1 MGPRTKPSIHYEA
14 AFEDYLRQKGLP
26 YIAVDEAKKAL
37 FAGAKLKSFDF
48 VVYRPEGK
56 NLLVDVKG
64 RKLSGKSSS
73 LQNWTT
79 REDIDDLRQ
88 WQEIFG
94 DGFSAIFLF
103 MYHVGEVSDIAGTLD
118 RPLAAPLND
127 LFLHHQNWYGTL
139 AISVADYREFMRP
152 RSEAW
157 GTVHLPTKDFRRL
170 AKPFEEW
177 L

>member
-1 MGPRTKPSIHYEA
+1 MGPRTKPVAHYEA
-14 AFEDYLRQKGLP
+14 AFEDYLRRKGLP

-64 RKLSGKSSS
+64 RKLSATSGS
-73 LQNWTT
+73 LQNWVT

-94 DGFSAIFLF
+94 EGFEAVLLF
-103 MYHVGEVSDIAGTLD
+103 IYHWPGRVEES
-118 RPLAAPLND
+118 PLKEMMSFNGK
-127 LFLHHQNWYGTL
+127 WYGMMG
-139 AISVADYREFMRP
+139 ISVRDYRELMKP

-157 GTVHLPTKDFRRL
+157 GTVHVGAREFRKT
-170 AKPFEEW
+170 AKAWEEW
-177 L
+177 VV

>member
-1 MGPRTKPSIHYEA
+1 MGPRSKRTSHYEA
-14 AFEDYLRQKGLP
+14 AFEDYLRRKGLP

-48 VVYRPEGK
+48 VVYRPQGA

-64 RKLSGKSSS
+64 RSCGKAAGSNAT
-73 LQNWTT
+73 LPNWAT

-94 DGFSAIFLF
+94 GGFTAMFLF
-103 MYHVGEVSDIAGTLD
+103 IYHWPGSPDQSPFKE
-118 RPLAAPLND
+118 
-127 LFLHHQNWYGTL
+127 LFQFQERWYGML
-139 AISVADYREFMRP
+139 AIGVGDYRAHMRA
-152 RSEAW
+152 RSESW
-157 GTVHLPTKDFRRL
+157 GTVHLPTVDFRRL
-170 AKPFEEW
+170 ARPFDEC

>member
-1 MGPRTKPSIHYEA
+1 MGPRTKKTGHYEV

-48 VVYRPEGK
+48 VVYRPNGV

-64 RKLSGKSSS
+64 RKCSPTTKGAS
-73 LQNWTT
+73 LPNWTT

-88 WQEIFG
+88 WQDIFG
-94 DGFSAIFLF
+94 GGFASVFLF
-103 MYHVGEVSDIAGTLD
+103 MYHWPD
-118 RPLAAPLND
+118 RPETAPFKD
-127 LFLHHQNWYGTL
+127 LFSFQETWYSTL
-139 AISVADYREFMRP
+139 AISLDDYRNHMKN
-152 RSEAW
+152 RSESW
-157 GTVHLPTKDFRRL
+157 GTVHLPTADFRRL

>member
-1 MGPRTKPSIHYEA
+1 MGPRSKPVMHYEA
-14 AFEDYLRQKGLP
+14 AFEDYLRRKGLP

-48 VVYRPEGK
+48 VVYRPNGK

-64 RKLSGKSSS
+64 RKLSTSSSS

-88 WQEIFG
+88 WQDIFG
-94 DGFSAIFLF
+94 NDFCAVFLF
-103 MYHVGEVSDIAGTLD
+103 MFHWPGVPEG
-118 RPLAAPLND
+118 APLKD
-127 LFLHHQNWYGTL
+127 LILYQERWYGML
-139 AISVADYREFMRP
+139 AISITDYREFMRQ

-157 GTVHLPTKDFRRL
+157 GTVHLPMKEFRRL

>member
-1 MGPRTKPSIHYEA
+1 MGPRSKPVIHYEA
-14 AFEDYLRQKGLP
+14 AFEDFLRRKGLP
-26 YIAVDEAKKAL
+26 YIAVDEAKRAL

-48 VVYRPEGK
+48 VVYRPQGK

-64 RKLSGKSSS
+64 RKLSGTGGS

-94 DGFSAIFLF
+94 DGFSAMFLF
-103 MYHVGEVSDIAGTLD
+103 MFHWPGT
-118 RPLAAPLND
+118 PETAPLKD
-127 LFLHHQNWYGTL
+127 LMMYGEKWYGML
-139 AISVADYREFMRP
+139 GISVADYREFMRP

-157 GTVHLPTKDFRRL
+157 GTVHLPMKEFRRL
-170 AKPFEEW
+170 ARPFEEW

>member
-1 MGPRTKPSIHYEA
+1 MGPRTKPVIHYEA
-14 AFEDYLRQKGLP
+14 AFEDYLRKKGLP

-64 RKLSGKSSS
+64 RKLSTTSST

-94 DGFSAIFLF
+94 DGFSAMFLF
-103 MYHVGEVSDIAGTLD
+103 VYLWPGSVET
-118 RPLAAPLND
+118 APLKD
-127 LFLHHQNWYGTL
+127 MMLHQEKWYGML
-139 AISVADYREFMRP
+139 GISVADYREHMRP

-157 GTVHLPTKDFRRL
+157 GTVHLPTKEFRRL
-170 AKPFEEW
+170 ARPFEDW

>member
-1 MGPRTKPSIHYEA
+1 MGPRTKPVMHYEA
-14 AFEDYLRQKGLP
+14 AFEDYLRRKGLP

-48 VVYRPEGK
+48 VVYRPNGK

-64 RKLSGKSSS
+64 RKLAPPSPS

-88 WQEIFG
+88 WQDIFG
-94 DGFSAIFLF
+94 NDFCAMFLF
-103 MYHVGEVSDIAGTLD
+103 MFHWPGAPET
-118 RPLAAPLND
+118 APLKD
-127 LFLHHQNWYGTL
+127 LILHQERWYGML
-139 AISVADYREFMRP
+139 AISVTDYREYMRP

-157 GTVHLPTKDFRRL
+157 GTVHLPIKEFKRL
-170 AKPFEEW
+170 AKPFDEW

>member
-1 MGPRTKPSIHYEA
+1 MGPRSKSVIHYEA
-14 AFEDYLRQKGLP
+14 AFEDYLRRKGLP

-37 FAGAKLKSFDF
+37 FEGARLKSFDF
-48 VVYRPEGK
+48 VVYRPQGK

-64 RKLSGKSSS
+64 RKLSEKSAS

-94 DGFSAIFLF
+94 DGFLAIFLF
-103 MYHVGEVSDIAGTLD
+103 IYHWPG
-118 RPLAAPLND
+118 RPEAAPRPFTDML
-127 LFLHHQNWYGTL
+127 LFQEKWYATL
-139 AISVADYREFMRP
+139 AISVAEYREFMKP
-152 RSEAW
+152 RSAAW
-157 GTVHLPTKDFRRL
+157 GTVHLHTKDFKRL

>member
-1 MGPRTKPSIHYEA
+1 MGPRSKTSAHYEA
-14 AFEDYLRQKGLP
+14 AFEDYLRRKGLP

-64 RKLSGKSSS
+64 RVCSLKSAS
-73 LQNWTT
+73 LQNWVT

-94 DGFSAIFLF
+94 EGFAAVFLF
-103 MYHVGEVSDIAGTLD
+103 LYHWPGTPD
-118 RPLAAPLND
+118 GSPFPE
-127 LFLHHQNWYGTL
+127 LFQFQERWYTSL
-139 AISVADYREFMRP
+139 AISIPEYRAHMKP

-157 GTVHLPTKDFRRL
+157 GTVSLPAADFRRL

>member
-1 MGPRTKPSIHYEA
+1 MGPRTKPIAHYEA
-14 AFEDYLRQKGLP
+14 AFEDYLRRNGLP

-48 VVYRPEGK
+48 VVYRPQGK

-64 RKLSGKSSS
+64 RKLPANPKSSS

-88 WQEIFG
+88 WQDVFG
-94 DGFSAIFLF
+94 DSFAAVFLF
-103 MYHVGEVSDIAGTLD
+103 LYDAGPSPDNLPS
-118 RPLAAPLND
+118 PLKDAF
-127 LFLHHQNWYGTL
+127 LFRDHWYASL
-139 AISVADYREFMRP
+139 ALTITDYRNHMRP

-157 GTVHLPTKDFRRL
+157 GTVHLPTKDFRSL
-170 AKPFEEW
+170 AKPFEDW

>member
-1 MGPRTKPSIHYEA
+1 MGPRTKPAVHYEA
-14 AFEDYLRQKGLP
+14 AFEDYLRRKGLP

-48 VVYRPEGK
+48 VVYRPNGK

-64 RKLSGKSSS
+64 RKLNPGSPS
-73 LQNWTT
+73 LQNWAT

-94 DGFSAIFLF
+94 DGFSAMFVFAYLWPGRPEIAPFKEMITFQGQWYAL
-103 MYHVGEVSDIAGTLD
+103 MGIGVSE
-118 RPLAAPLND
+118 
-127 LFLHHQNWYGTL
+127 
-139 AISVADYREFMRP
+139 YREHMRA

-157 GTVHLPTKDFRRL
+157 GTVHLPAADFKRL
-170 AKPFEEW
+170 AKPFEQW

>member
-1 MGPRTKPSIHYEA
+1 MGPRSKPVIRYET

-64 RKLSGKSSS
+64 RKLNPAAASTF
-73 LQNWTT
+73 QNWTT

-88 WQEIFG
+88 WEEIFG
-94 DGFSAIFLF
+94 DGFSAMFLF
-103 MYHVGEVSDIAGTLD
+103 IYFWPESPETS
-118 RPLAAPLND
+118 PLKD
-127 LFLHHQNWYGTL
+127 MMLHQGKWYGML
-139 AISVADYREFMRP
+139 GISVPEYM
-152 RSEAW
+152 
-157 GTVHLPTKDFRRL
+157 
-170 AKPFEEW
+170 
-177 L
+177 